1 MTEAMFFR
9 FGRQNWLGV
18 YAFMF
23 LKERNNTLDYAAKNM
38 KLYAVRLWF
47 PEYVDAE
54 KTKIVLNIFEGEFT
68 RHVRRS
74 LSRHSRRCAAIN
86 VYILLSFFLAFVPG
100 YYLSN
105 CLTKC
110 LYPTAKVREMKNKE
124 TIKWNDKTFQEIFYP
139 DDECVEYHIWQF
151 KCCGM
156 PGT

>member
-9 FGRQNWLGV
+9 FGRQNWIGV

-23 LKERNNTLDYAAKNM
+23 LKERNNTPDYAAKNM

-86 VYILLSFFLAFVPG
+86 VYILLYFSLRPWLLPQQLLDEVPLPNRQG
-100 YYLSN
+100 E
-105 CLTKC
+105 
-110 LYPTAKVREMKNKE
+110 R
-124 TIKWNDKTFQEIFYP
+124 
-139 DDECVEYHIWQF
+139 DEKQGDNQVERQDL
-151 KCCGM
+151 
-156 PGT
+156 

>member
-9 FGRQNWLGV
+9 FGRQNWIGV
-18 YAFMF
+18 YAFM
-23 LKERNNTLDYAAKNM
+23 LLTERNNTLEYAAKNM

-86 VYILLSFFLAFVPG
+86 VYIVLYFSLRPWLLPQQLLDEVPLPNRQG
-100 YYLSN
+100 E
-105 CLTKC
+105 
-110 LYPTAKVREMKNKE
+110 R
-124 TIKWNDKTFQEIFYP
+124 
-139 DDECVEYHIWQF
+139 DEEQGDNQVERQDL
-151 KCCGM
+151 
-156 PGT
+156 

>member
-9 FGRQNWLGV
+9 FGRQNWIGV
-18 YAFMF
+18 YAFM
-23 LKERNNTLDYAAKNM
+23 LSTTERNNTLEYAAKNM

-86 VYILLSFFLAFVPG
+86 VYIVLYFSLRPWLLPQQLLDEVPLPNRQG
-100 YYLSN
+100 E
-105 CLTKC
+105 
-110 LYPTAKVREMKNKE
+110 R
-124 TIKWNDKTFQEIFYP
+124 
-139 DDECVEYHIWQF
+139 DEEQGDNQVERQDL
-151 KCCGM
+151 
-156 PGT
+156 

>member
-9 FGRQNWLGV
+9 FGKQNWLGV

-68 RHVRRS
+68 RHVWRS
-74 LSRHSRRCAAIN
+74 LSRHYRRCAAIN
-86 VYILLSFFLAFVPG
+86 VYILLYFSLRPWLLPQQLLDEVPLPNRQG
-100 YYLSN
+100 ERDEQQRDN
-105 CLTKC
+105 Q
-110 LYPTAKVREMKNKE
+110 VEG
-124 TIKWNDKTFQEIFYP
+124 P
-139 DDECVEYHIWQF
+139 DL
-151 KCCGM
+151 
-156 PGT
+156 

>member
-9 FGRQNWLGV
+9 FGRQNWIGV

-23 LKERNNTLDYAAKNM
+23 LPERNNTLDYAAKNM

-86 VYILLSFFLAFVPG
+86 VYIVLYFSLRPWLLPQQLLDEVPLPNRQG
-100 YYLSN
+100 E
-105 CLTKC
+105 
-110 LYPTAKVREMKNKE
+110 R
-124 TIKWNDKTFQEIFYP
+124 
-139 DDECVEYHIWQF
+139 DEEQGDNQVERQDL
-151 KCCGM
+151 
-156 PGT
+156 